1 MRTCLS
7 FLVVEL
13 MRQGKSPQE
22 ACRLGISRMLELET
36 AYATTSH
43 PNPDQSMKSS
53 LKTTTTM
60 HTGLVVGVV
69 AMDPLG
75 NVEHYA
81 RFSKLYKVLY
91 SKYLPYRLGRRRLWE
106 SVTGIETPLSSQLYA
121 GVLMAMVGRVD

>member
-13 MRQGKSPQE
+13 MRQGKTPQE
-22 ACRLGISRMLELET
+22 ACKLGIARMLELET

-43 PNPDQSMKSS
+43 PNPDQSRRTPPTM
-53 LKTTTTM
+53 TTTM

-75 NVEHYA
+75 NVE
-81 RFSKLYKVLY
+81 LYT
-91 SKYLPYRLGRRRLWE
+91 RL
-106 SVTGIETPLSSQLYA
+106 LSQ
-121 GVLMAMVGRVD
+121 